1 MGFTKGSG
9 SLLLVTLRHVN
20 KKPTDTVPHGTCHY
34 LPLQIPAEIRCCE
47 LLLGTGTVLNIPYKL
62 ANLKPSQVRNP
73 YLVRYQT
80 KHA

>member
-47 LLLGTGTVLNIPYKL
+47 LLLGTGTVLHIPYKL
-62 ANLKPSQVRNP
+62 ASPVWYGIRTW
-73 YLVRYQT
+73 YQT
-80 KHA
+80 NHA